1 MTRNDKIAAVV
12 VSFLITLILYYFLIP
27 NRNWLG
33 KPYLETAQNDGF
45 AVVELFTSEGCSSCP
60 PADKLLEK
68 IQKESNGKKI
78 YFLAFHVDY
87 WDHLN
92 WKDSFSSEQSTSRQ
106 QQYSSWMNRTLIY
119 TPQFIVN
126 GISEFGGDDAR
137 KLYSLVADALETKP
151 AAALVLEAHANK
163 EQLELNYET
172 NIIEKNTSLFVAL
185 VQKQATTEVKRGE
198 NEGRLLHHVQIVR
211 QAHTLSLEEK
221 QGGLVLPMPE
231 NFNTTDWE
239 IIGFLQDDTT
249 GAINAATKAT
259 FN

>member
-12 VSFLITLILYYFLIP
+12 VGFLITLILYYFLIP

-68 IQKESNGKKI
+68 IQKESGAKKI
-78 YFLAFHVDY
+78 YLLAFHVDY
-87 WDHLN
+87 WDHLD

-106 QQYSSWMNRTLIY
+106 QQYSSWMNRNQIY

-126 GISEFGGDDAR
+126 GTSEFGGDDAR
-137 KLYSLVADALETKP
+137 KLYRLVADALESKP
-151 AAALVLEAHANK
+151 KAALALRANSDKNSLEIH
-163 EQLELNYET
+163 YET
-172 NIIEKNTSLFVAL
+172 NDKGENTSLFIAV
-185 VQKQATTEVKRGE
+185 VQKQATVEVKRGE

-211 QAHTLSLEEK
+211 QTHTLSLNEK
-221 QGGLVLPMPE
+221 QGSLTIPKPE
-231 NFNTTDWE
+231 NFSAKDWE
-239 IIGFLQDDTT
+239 IIGFLQDNTT
-249 GAINAATKAT
+249 GKINAAAKAA